1 MAAPLAGL
9 ISETKIKLNK
19 TGNKNNNNKF
29 ERYSEKKI
37 NQKLFHPSLIKLS
50 FGTDCLTSCC
60 FALNPE
66 IHPYRG
72 IHSMCLLL

>member
-37 NQKLFHPSLIKLS
+37 NQKLFH
-50 FGTDCLTSCC
+50 
-60 FALNPE
+60 
-66 IHPYRG
+66 R
-72 IHSMCLLL
+72 